1 MLEDTHLKY
10 LAFNQTF
17 KIIKIKKQ
25 QNCSLTVLFK
35 IILFYLKTLQEKETL
50 KNYWLINLKFLK
62 TNIIQ
67 MKIHLICK
75 TDSRNLK
82 SGIIKM

>member
-1 MLEDTHLKY
+1 MLEDIHLKY

-17 KIIKIKKQ
+17 KTIRIKR
-25 QNCSLTVLFK
+25 SK

-75 TDSRNLK
+75 TDSRN
-82 SGIIKM
+82 

>member
-17 KIIKIKKQ
+17 KTIKIKKQ
-25 QNCSLTVLFK
+25 RSCSLAGLSK

-67 MKIHLICK
+67 MKMNLIYK
-75 TDSRNLK
+75 TDSRN
-82 SGIIKM
+82 